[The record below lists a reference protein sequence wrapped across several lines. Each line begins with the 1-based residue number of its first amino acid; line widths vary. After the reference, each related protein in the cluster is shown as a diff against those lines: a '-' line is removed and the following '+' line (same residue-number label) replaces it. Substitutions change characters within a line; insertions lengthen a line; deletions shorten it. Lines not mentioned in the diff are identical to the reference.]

1 MSADQLSSD
10 QVVKEVVAQLL
21 DLEEDGLSMEQPL
34 ADIEEWDSVNALRVL
49 VYLERELGE
58 PVDYDRFMKAE
69 LLADLSALVADVLVA
84 R

>member
-21 DLEEDGLSMEQPL
+21 DLDEEGLAMDQPL

-58 PVDYDRFMKAE
+58 SVDYDRFMKAE
-69 LLADLSALVADVLVA
+69 LLADLSALVADVQVA